1 MIFSTSSGSTGK
13 PKILEYQNKWMG
25 EFPTYTN
32 DVQGPDD
39 IPKLFK
45 KFGEKRA
52 MKIVKGKDNLGKY
65 SIRLIF
71 ITKIYEN

>member
-1 MIFSTSSGSTGK
+1 
-13 PKILEYQNKWMG
+13 MG